1 MYKGP
6 LLLTV
11 SAISGGGKTAVVKAL
26 TKVFKRAAAF
36 YFDDY
41 EYTRH
46 PENIGCWIENGSNPD
61 AWDLTLIEN
70 DVKQAVQSGEY
81 DYIFV
86 DYPFGKKED
95 YALKPLVDIAV
106 FIDTPPDIALVRR
119 VLRDQGDANAKD
131 IILKLTAYLSI
142 RKYFIYTDKDKKD
155 HDFIIDGARP
165 ISEITEMMKEKIESV
180 YRT

>member
-41 EYTRH
+41 EYTRQ
-46 PENIGCWIENGSNPD
+46 PENIGYWIENGSDPG

-81 DYIFV
+81 DSIFV

-95 YALKPLVDIAV
+95 YALKLLVDIAV
-106 FIDTPPDIALVRR
+106 FIDTLPDIALVRR
-119 VLRDQGDANAKD
+119 VLRD
-131 IILKLTAYLSI
+131 
-142 RKYFIYTDKDKKD
+142 
-155 HDFIIDGARP
+155 
-165 ISEITEMMKEKIESV
+165 
-180 YRT
+180 